1 MNKNF
6 NLERY
11 LNTELKKIKAPTRPN
26 IFFGENYI
34 GGGTSKLKFWNL
46 AIPDVREILNR
57 PLPFHD
63 LSTAKQ
69 FQLFEMVWMKSS
81 VFEVKM
87 AAIHWLESLSTE
99 QLVMFSKKIAK
110 WAQKID
116 TWAESDGLCGIY
128 ARIFEASP
136 KSLDNVLKMWNK
148 HKNPWLRRCSM
159 VSVFYYSR
167 MRRKHASFKYAI
179 TLVKPHLAA
188 SEYYVQKGVGWTL
201 REIYNVYPTETTKFI
216 RDNLSRIHADAWYA
230 ASEKMPL
237 KLKAELVI
245 KRRQL
250 RKIGSI
256 K

>member
-11 LNTELKKIKAPTRPN
+11 LNTELKKFKAPNRPDV
-26 IFFGENYI
+26 FFGETYI
-34 GGGTSKLKFWNL
+34 GGGTSKLTFWNL
-46 AIPDVREILNR
+46 AIPDVRGILKR

-63 LSTAKQ
+63 LSLSEQ
-69 FQLFEMVWMKSS
+69 FRQFDKVWISS
-81 VFEVKM
+81 HIFEVKM
-87 AAIHWLESLSTE
+87 TAIHWLESLSTE
-99 QLVMFSKKIAK
+99 QLIVFSKKIAK

-136 KSLDNVLKMWNK
+136 KSLDSVFKNWNT

-179 TLVKPHLAA
+179 TMVKPHLAA
-188 SEYYVQKGVGWTL
+188 PEYYVQKGLGWTL
-201 REIYNVYPTETTKFI
+201 REIYNVYPAETTKFI
-216 RDNLSRIHADAWYA
+216 RDNLSRIHAHAWYA

-237 KLKAELVI
+237 KLKAELVLE
-245 KRRQL
+245 RRKL
-250 RKIGSI
+250 RKLSI
-256 K
+256 FK